1 MNRKRILVFILA
13 GIVVALLAWQ
23 FHHSPEWRNF
33 SWSAVW
39 TATQNAEGWYIVG
52 SVVLIYASY
61 VIRAWRWQGLM
72 EPGGRFWPVL
82 KGTVIGFTGTA
93 LLGRAGEL
101 VRPYYIARKH
111 RMELSPQLSVWL
123 LERVF
128 DMFGIVLLLS
138 LDLGLSPRIHALTR
152 DAGYAHAFH
161 KAGILMGIGIA
172 ILIVLLYVFHLR
184 ASHLLARLRPRPGEK
199 PRRVRRRVAH
209 FLQALADGLAA
220 LTNAARL
227 LQAVCFTILLWIVV
241 ALSIW
246 AAVRAYPAML
256 PGFSFTEGVLL
267 MTLTA
272 VGAVA
277 TLPAVGGGFQVLT
290 IFGLVQVFGADSA
303 AATSAALVIWL
314 VCFYAVAPF
323 GAALAT
329 HEGVS
334 WRGIEQ
340 AAYATEAAEEH

>member
-1 MNRKRILVFILA
+1 
-13 GIVVALLAWQ
+13 
-23 FHHSPEWRNF
+23 
-33 SWSAVW
+33 
-39 TATQNAEGWYIVG
+39 
-52 SVVLIYASY
+52 
-61 VIRAWRWQGLM
+61 
-72 EPGGRFWPVL
+72 
-82 KGTVIGFTGTA
+82 

-111 RMELSPQLSVWL
+111 GSELSPQLSVWL

-138 LDLGLSPRIHALTR
+138 LDLGLSPRIHLLTR
-152 DAGYAHAFH
+152 DAGYAEAFRR
-161 KAGILMGIGIA
+161 AGILMSAGIA
-172 ILIVLLYVFHLR
+172 FLIVLLYVFHVR
-184 ASHLLARLRPRPGEK
+184 APKLLARLRPRAEA
-199 PRRVRRRVAH
+199 RRQRLRRRVVH
-209 FLQALADGLAA
+209 FLQALADGLSA
-220 LTNAARL
+220 LTNSAKL
-227 LQAVCFTILLWIVV
+227 LKTIFYTVVLWVVV

-246 AAVRAYPAML
+246 AVVRAYPAML

-272 VGAVA
+272 IGAVA

-303 AATSAALVIWL
+303 AATSAALVVWL

-334 WRGIEQ
+334 WRGIER
-340 AAYATEAAEEH
+340 AAYATEAAEER